1 MLDVVSIYGVIV
13 AGFVVDS
20 IPDVILLYNCIFV
33 VFTVVIFSQE
43 KMLFLYQKFGKS
55 LNSLIMLLS
64 FSLW

>member
-33 VFTVVIFSQE
+33 VFTVVIF
-43 KMLFLYQKFGKS
+43 FTGKDVVFIS
-55 LNSLIMLLS
+55 EV
-64 FSLW
+64 WQVVE